1 MSLYK
6 SFVYS
11 FKLILFMEITGR
23 RKNLNASSDHSS
35 QIYFYTWVYD
45 HLHNGKDIEMED
57 AMEKERK

>member
-1 MSLYK
+1 
-6 SFVYS
+6 
-11 FKLILFMEITGR
+11 MEITGR